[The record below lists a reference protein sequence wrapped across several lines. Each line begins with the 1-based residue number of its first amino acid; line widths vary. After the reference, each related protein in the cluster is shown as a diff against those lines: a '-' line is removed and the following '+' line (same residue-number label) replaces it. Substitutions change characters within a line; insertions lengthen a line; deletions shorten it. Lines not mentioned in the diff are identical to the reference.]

1 MKYIDYSIK
10 KLTDRLVPRLYEM
23 PKKGNPLRMIVLSPL
38 YPLAFFLKISL
49 TKILKKDLDT
59 LKTAGN

>member
-1 MKYIDYSIK
+1 M
-10 KLTDRLVPRLYEM
+10 PRLYEM

-49 TKILKKDLDT
+49 TKNLRKRFRYIKNSWELVNQLNSKVVKY
-59 LKTAGN
+59 